1 MWFLAYLGA
10 GVVKWGCLG
19 WSEVKV
25 LRGGI
30 SGAEEGRREGSG
42 ERQRGVTDDE
52 MRI

>member
-1 MWFLAYLGA
+1 MVVLAYRGA

-30 SGAEEGRREGSG
+30 SGAEEGR
-42 ERQRGVTDDE
+42 
-52 MRI
+52 

>member
-25 LRGGI
+25 LRGESVGLK
-30 SGAEEGRREGSG
+30 RVG
-42 ERQRGVTDDE
+42 ERGQGRDRERGD
-52 MRI
+52 